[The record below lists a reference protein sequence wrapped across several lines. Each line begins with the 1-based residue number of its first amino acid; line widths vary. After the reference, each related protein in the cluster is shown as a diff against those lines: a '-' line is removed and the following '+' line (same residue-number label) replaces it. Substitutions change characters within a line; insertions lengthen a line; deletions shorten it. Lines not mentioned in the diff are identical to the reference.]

1 MPADAIEQPQTPP
14 NSEPDAPFVSVVVPA
29 YNEARRLPETLAK
42 VQEYLRAQP
51 YPYEILVVDDGSSDG
66 TADVAERVAASDL
79 QMRVIR
85 NPHHGKGVTV
95 RAGMLA
101 GRGRYILYTDAD
113 LSAPIEEWGKL
124 LAWLEK
130 GYDVAIG
137 SREGKGAVRY
147 NEPGYRHIMGR
158 IFNRMVQ
165 LIALHQFEDTQC
177 GFKAFTRAASED
189 LFNSVLLYG
198 DDAGVVKG
206 PRVTGFDVEVLYLA
220 LKRNYRVKEVPV
232 RWYYSSGSKV
242 NPLRDPLLLLRDV
255 MRVRWNDL
263 RGRYGKSHRDS
274 SLRSE

>member
-1 MPADAIEQPQTPP
+1 MPADAIEKPQPPT
-14 NSEPDAPFVSVVVPA
+14 NSDSDAPLVSVVIPA
-29 YNEARRLPETLAK
+29 YNEADRLPETLAK
-42 VQEYLRAQP
+42 VQGYLCAQP
-51 YPYEILVVDDGSSDG
+51 YAYEILVVDDGSSDD
-66 TADVAERVAASDL
+66 TADVAERVAAADP
-79 QMRVIR
+79 QMHLIR
-85 NPHHGKGVTV
+85 NPHHGKGATV

-124 LAWLEK
+124 LVWLEK

-147 NEPGYRHIMGR
+147 NEPGYRHVMGR
-158 IFNRMVQ
+158 VFNKLVQ
-165 LIALHQFEDTQC
+165 LIALHQFDDTQC

-198 DDAGVVKG
+198 DKAGVVKG

-232 RWYYSSGSKV
+232 RWYYSRGSKV

-263 RGRYGKSHRDS
+263 RGKYRKSRGDS